1 MFIDNKYT
9 KWYYTI
15 ISTAKSR
22 ILDADSY
29 KEKHHI
35 VPKSFGGN
43 NSESNLVYLTAR
55 EHFIC
60 HLLLIKMTT
69 AEHRR
74 KMVFAAWRLSHPKN
88 LEHGLKINSRTYAI
102 LKLQVSIAHKN
113 MWADPE
119 YKEKLLQKR
128 KQTMQSESYK
138 NIQSRISKNRWCD
151 PEYRERMKLL
161 HKERC
166 SDPEYRKK
174 QSEIQK
180 QIHINNPELGKKKA
194 RPGKL
199 NGMFGKTHSPKVK
212 EKLALGPKISL
223 KGKSYEE
230 IHGVEKAE
238 TLKQDRSLKLKEYLK
253 LNPELRKGSN
263 NSNAKS
269 YEFISPDNTVY
280 QIYGELRKFCKEH
293 QLELTATINLLKERR
308 TEYKG
313 WRARYL

>member
-9 KWYYTI
+9 NWYYTI
-15 ISTAKSR
+15 ISNAKSR
-22 ILDADSY
+22 VLDAKTY

-43 NSESNLVYLTAR
+43 NAESNLVNLTAR

-74 KMVFAAWRLSHPKN
+74 KMVFAAWRLSHPKT

-119 YKEKLLQKR
+119 YREKLLQKR
-128 KQTMQSESYK
+128 KQIMQSESYK
-138 NIQSRISKNRWCD
+138 NMQSLISKNRWSD
-151 PEYRERMKLL
+151 PKYHEKMKVL
-161 HKERC
+161 HTQRC

-194 RPGKL
+194 RHGEM
-199 NGMFGKTHSPKVK
+199 NGMFGKTHSPEVK

-230 IHGVEKAE
+230 IHGIKKAKI
-238 TLKQDRSLKLKEYLK
+238 LKQKRS
-253 LNPELRKGSN
+253 
-263 NSNAKS
+263 
-269 YEFISPDNTVY
+269 
-280 QIYGELRKFCKEH
+280 
-293 QLELTATINLLKERR
+293 INLLGKNHSHKNNPRFDH
-308 TEYKG
+308 TEYKFYNVDTG
-313 WRARYL
+313 ETLHCTRWVFCSSQSIIKSGVSEMINRGIVYKNWCILYT